1 MKQTKKNCLTST
13 SYIIAAK
20 KQHLQLFEEANY
32 FSKKFLEHQLMVS
45 KSLKTYFVNRN
56 SIVLIS
62 LQQQKFLE
70 GQKNLY
76 KFDLSHASLGFKL

>member
-1 MKQTKKNCLTST
+1 
-13 SYIIAAK
+13 
-20 KQHLQLFEEANY
+20 
-32 FSKKFLEHQLMVS
+32 MVS
-45 KSLKTYFVNRN
+45 KSLKTYFVNRKP
-56 SIVLIS
+56 IVLIS